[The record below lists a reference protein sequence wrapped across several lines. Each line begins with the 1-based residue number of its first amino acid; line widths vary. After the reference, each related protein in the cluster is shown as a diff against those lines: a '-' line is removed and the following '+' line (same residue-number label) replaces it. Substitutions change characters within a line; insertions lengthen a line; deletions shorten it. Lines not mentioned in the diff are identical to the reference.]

1 MIADEIAEICLADHN
16 QSGSV
21 RQIGMIGGKRVFQP
35 VFAGQQRERH
45 YGSRQGVGECNTG
58 TGFQIGTVLH
68 GTRQVL
74 GEVADCLVCVHIAG
88 EIGTGCDESLHAVE
102 QGIETLKGRKS
113 RRHGK
118 HQLRIDDGEG
128 GKKRRVHDKCLFIG
142 FLFGN
147 DAAAVRFR
155 SRAGGGRNGDDGQQA
170 VLYRLSLAGAYSY
183 IIP

>member
-1 MIADEIAEICLADHN
+1 M
-16 QSGSV
+16 
-21 RQIGMIGGKRVFQP
+21 RQIGMIGGKGMLQS

-45 YGSRQGVGECNTG
+45 HSSRQGVGECNTG

-68 GTRQVL
+68 GTRQIS
-74 GEVADCLVCVHIAG
+74 GEVTDCLACVHVTG
-88 EIGTGCDESLHAVE
+88 EVCTGCDESLHAVE
-102 QGIETLKGRKS
+102 QGIETLKGGKS

-118 HQLRIDDGEG
+118 HQLRIDDGED

-142 FLFGN
+142 FLFGD
-147 DAAAVRFR
+147 DAASVRFR
-155 SRAGGGRNGDDGQQA
+155 SRAGGGRNGDDRQRA